1 MTQDEIDRLLE
12 EALGP
17 PPTLPEVT
25 AGTLDGILASR
36 THVRVLRV
44 LVALDQRMNLSAAE
58 VARRAGASAG
68 RVLEV
73 LRQLT
78 SMGMVTA
85 HRTPSYSIYCLS
97 ERHPLTGAIRSL
109 FQQERAQTD

>member
-17 PPTLPEVT
+17 PPTPPPAVT
-25 AGTLDGILASR
+25 GRMLDGILASR

-44 LVALDQRMNLSAAE
+44 LVTLDRRMNLSAAE
-58 VARRAGASAG
+58 VARRAGASPG

-73 LRQLT
+73 LRQL
-78 SMGMVTA
+78 
-85 HRTPSYSIYCLS
+85 
-97 ERHPLTGAIRSL
+97 
-109 FQQERAQTD
+109 ERAHAD